1 MDQSTIR
8 HQNGGGCMIHCRRG
22 KMLIPI
28 LGEVVLK
35 LAGRWRDIMDE
46 RCYRIDPRR
55 AALQQIVD

>member
-46 RCYRIDPRR
+46 RCYRIDP
-55 AALQQIVD
+55 